1 MNFDIS
7 QVVLTIVVVCLFL
20 WRISYGRNNGL
31 FAEAAGLIAVFAAFA
46 SVYYIINITGSVL
59 NQNYGVIIPKI
70 GYLFVAFVVYKIM
83 TAIGDAFKKM
93 SNVPIFG
100 VMDRLL
106 GAVLGA
112 VEAAAI
118 IYLIEYVT
126 DLEII
131 TSVMAV
137 LMQLYSSIYKTFNE
151 SFINN

>member
-100 VMDRLL
+100 AMDRLL

-137 LMQLYSSIYKTFNE
+137 LIQLCSSIYKAFNE

>member
-20 WRISYGRNNGL
+20 WRISYGKNNGL
-31 FAEAAGLIAVFAAFA
+31 FAEATGLIAVFAAFA

-59 NQNYGVIIPKI
+59 DQNYGVIIPKV
-70 GYLFVAFVVYKIM
+70 GYLLVAFVVYKIM

-93 SNVPIFG
+93 RDVPIFG
-100 VMDRLL
+100 ALDRFL

-131 TSVMAV
+131 TGVMTV
-137 LMQLYSSIYKTFNE
+137 LMQLYACIYKVFNE

>member
-20 WRISYGRNNGL
+20 WRISYGKNNGL
-31 FAEAAGLIAVFAAFA
+31 FAEAAGLIAVLAAFV
-46 SVYYIINITGSVL
+46 SVYYVANIAGSVL

-70 GYLFVAFVVYKIM
+70 GYLLVAFLVYKIM

-93 SNVPIFG
+93 RNVPIFG
-100 VMDRLL
+100 AMDRFL

-131 TSVMAV
+131 SSTIVV
-137 LMQLYSSIYKTFNE
+137 LMQLYTSIYEAFTK

>member
-20 WRISYGRNNGL
+20 WRISYGKNNGL
-31 FAEAAGLIAVFAAFA
+31 FAEATGLIAVFAAFA

-59 NQNYGVIIPKI
+59 DQNYGVIIPKV
-70 GYLFVAFVVYKIM
+70 GYLLVAFVVYKIM

-93 SNVPIFG
+93 RDVPIFG
-100 VMDRLL
+100 ALDRFL

-131 TSVMAV
+131 TGVMTV
-137 LMQLYSSIYKTFNE
+137 LMQLYACIYKAFNE